1 MKTFLVDDFNDFWYI
16 TYSRIFHRVCQKR
29 VFKFEFRL
37 LTLTVQVTLKSHIWS
52 VRIKTLFLDKSSIFD
67 YCLYVFDFCFQIH
80 LHFSIQVEI
89 NLINYQL
96 NIFWIHLS
104 KVVERSNWLEHI
116 VSKRTALLNLCLG
129 TYLLDR
135 GKYSSPEGIKL

>member
-1 MKTFLVDDFNDFWYI
+1 MLKNAVLERIWLFCVGMCGIFGSLQQLLTSRTLMKTFLVDDFNDFWYI

-89 NLINYQL
+89 NLIISWIFFEFIYQ
-96 NIFWIHLS
+96 
-104 KVVERSNWLEHI
+104 K
-116 VSKRTALLNLCLG
+116 
-129 TYLLDR
+129 
-135 GKYSSPEGIKL
+135 